1 MQFPLHQYPTYSK
14 VPEAIKAIR
23 KLPFGNF
30 VSFPAEMIRTSFNIL
45 NIGAKEIAS
54 SNEAL
59 RQIGYRRMIGASFT
73 LGGAGTSA
81 LNLASAITGTTL
93 EELDAYKRSFAAPWN
108 KDSILLPMTKWK
120 EGKGKAIN
128 FSYFSPY
135 EVIQKPF
142 SSLITEIEQGKL

>member
-1 MQFPLHQYPTYSK
+1 LDEAAAWYIRNTYPTYSK

-73 LGGAGTSA
+73 LGGAGTAA

-93 EELDAYKRSFAAPWN
+93 EELK
-108 KDSILLPMTKWK
+108 
-120 EGKGKAIN
+120 
-128 FSYFSPY
+128 
-135 EVIQKPF
+135 Q
-142 SSLITEIEQGKL
+142 